1 MDRRTIIAFILIGLV
16 IVFYPL
22 YLELISGGKK
32 ARTPRKVEKAEI
44 DTLVSPEQ
52 VEPYKPEPVEREKQ
66 PSVPPE
72 TTHVEKLVRVETD
85 LYQATFSTKGGNLKS
100 FIFKEHQYS
109 DGTNIEVFPE
119 QAAYALNLGFPL
131 TGWNLSERHFEADKD
146 EILFDEVDSSKTLSF
161 DLQLGDQAFITKRYT
176 FRQGRY
182 DFHLHVEI
190 QGLKNLNLGRQYVLS
205 WEPGV
210 SVTETNRKEDL
221 GYFEAYAMM
230 GEEMVKEKK
239 FDKPKDSDIGILK
252 EERSGNTIWVATRSK
267 YFLASLI
274 PLSRPASGFIAEGLQ
289 TWTPSADEILE
300 QKRIGVSVEMPIPA
314 QDVVQDSFMV
324 YVGPINYHILKNYD
338 IGLDKI
344 VNLGWKYIR
353 PFSIF
358 VLWIFINLYK
368 LFANYGV
375 VIIIFTGLMKVVF
388 HPLTHKSVKA
398 QAKMQEVQPLINELR
413 EKYKKDPQRLN
424 REIMKLYKEYK
435 VNPFG
440 GCLPLLLQM
449 PLFWALFTICKSTIE
464 LRGAGFVFWL
474 NDLSQMDPY
483 RILPIV
489 MALTMFWQQ
498 KITIKDP
505 KQKAMVYFMPILFF
519 FFFQS
524 FPAGLT
530 LYWTFFNIFSLI
542 EQYYIKSKGAPQPVP
557 VTK

>member
-32 ARTPRKVEKAEI
+32 ARAPRKVEKAQI
-44 DTLVSPEQ
+44 DTLASPEQ

-66 PSVPPE
+66 PLVPPE
-72 TTHVEKLVRVETD
+72 TAYVERLVKVETD

-100 FIFKEHQYS
+100 FIFKNHQYS
-109 DGTNIEVFPE
+109 DGANIEVFPE
-119 QAAYALNLGFPL
+119 QATYALNLGFPL
-131 TGWNLSERHFEADKD
+131 TGWSLNERHFEVDKD
-146 EILFDEVDSSKTLSF
+146 EILVDERDSSETLTF
-161 DLQLGDQAFITKRYT
+161 GLKVGDQAFITKRYT
-176 FRQGRY
+176 FHQGRY

-210 SVTETNRKEDL
+210 SVTETNTKEDL

-239 FDKPKDSDIGILK
+239 FDRPKDSDIGILK
-252 EERSGNTIWVATRSK
+252 EERSGNTMWVATRSK
-267 YFLASLI
+267 YFLASLV
-274 PLSRPASGFIAEGLQ
+274 PLSRPGSGFIAQGLQ
-289 TWTPSADEILE
+289 TWTSFDNEILE
-300 QKRIGVSVEMPIPA
+300 AKRIGVSVEMPIPA

-324 YVGPINYHILKNYD
+324 YVGPINYHILKNYN

-398 QAKMQEVQPLINELR
+398 QAKMQEVQPLITELR
-413 EKYKKDPQRLN
+413 EKHKKDPQRLN

-483 RILPIV
+483 RILPII

-542 EQYYIKSKGAPQPVP
+542 EQYYIRGRSQPQPVP
-557 VTK
+557 VAK

>member
-1 MDRRTIIAFILIGLV
+1 MDRRTVIAFILIGLV

-32 ARTPRKVEKAEI
+32 AGAPREVEKAEV
-44 DTLVSPEQ
+44 DTLTSKEE
-52 VEPYKPEPVEREKQ
+52 VEPYKPEVKEEKKQ
-66 PSVPPE
+66 PFVPKD
-72 TTHVEKLVRVETD
+72 TTDIEKLVKVETN
-85 LYQATFSTKGGNLKS
+85 LYQATFSTKGGSLKS
-100 FIFKEHQYS
+100 FILKDYEYS
-109 DGTNIEVFPE
+109 DGKKIEFIPQKAPRSLNID
-119 QAAYALNLGFPL
+119 FPL
-131 TGWNLSERHFEADKD
+131 GGYDLNDFNFRVDKE
-146 EILFDEVDSSKTLSF
+146 EISTNEVDSFRILNFSLKI
-161 DLQLGDQAFITKRYT
+161 GDESYFTKKYV
-176 FRQGRY
+176 FYHDRY
-182 DFHLHVEI
+182 DFKLYLEG
-190 QGLKNLNLGRQYVLS
+190 QGIRSMNLGREYVLS
-205 WEPGV
+205 WKSGV
-210 SVTETNRKEDL
+210 GVTETNRKEDL

-230 GEEMVKEKK
+230 GEELVKEKK
-239 FDKPKDSDIGILK
+239 FHKPEGSDTGILK
-252 EERSGNTIWVATRSK
+252 EERSGNTRWVATRSK
-267 YFLASLI
+267 YFLASLV
-274 PLSRPASGFIAEGLQ
+274 PLSRPGSGFVAEGIQ
-289 TWTPSADEILE
+289 IKTQYEGGILE
-300 QKRIGVSVEMPIPA
+300 DKRIGVSVEMNLPA
-314 QDVVQDSFMV
+314 QDVLQDSFMV
-324 YVGPINYHILKNYD
+324 YVGPIDYHILKGYN
-338 IGLDKI
+338 IGFDKI

-424 REIMKLYKEYK
+424 QEVMKLYKEYK

-464 LRGAGFVFWL
+464 LRGAKFVFWL
-474 NDLSQMDPY
+474 KDLSQMDPY
-483 RILPIV
+483 RILPII
-489 MALTMFWQQ
+489 MAATMFWQQ

-505 KQKAMVYFMPILFF
+505 KQQAMVYFMPILFF

-542 EQYYIKSKGAPQPVP
+542 EQYYIKWKGAPQPAV
-557 VTK
+557 VSK

>member
-1 MDRRTIIAFILIGLV
+1 MDKRTIIAFILIGLV

-22 YLELISGGKK
+22 YLELITGGKK
-32 ARTPRKVEKAEI
+32 ARPPTTPEKAEV
-44 DTLVSPEQ
+44 DTLVSPEH
-52 VEPYKPEPVEREKQ
+52 VEPYKPEPLEEETQ
-66 PSVPPE
+66 PLVLPE
-72 TTHVEKLVRVETD
+72 TTYVEKLVKVETD
-85 LYQATFSTKGGNLKS
+85 LYQATFTTKGGNLKS
-100 FIFKEHQYS
+100 FILKDYHYS
-109 DGTNIEVFPE
+109 DGANIQLFPGE
-119 QAAYALNLGFPL
+119 AALALTLDFPL
-131 TGWNLSERHFEADKD
+131 SGWNPNQLYFETDKD
-146 EILFDEVDSSKTLSF
+146 EILVDEKDSLKTLTF
-161 DLQLGDQAFITKRYT
+161 TLQTGNGTSVVKRYS
-176 FRQGRY
+176 FRHQRY
-182 DFHLHVEI
+182 DFDLHVEI
-190 QGLKNLNLGRQYVLS
+190 QGLKNLNLGRQYVLG
-205 WEPGV
+205 WKPGV

-230 GEEMVKEKK
+230 GEELVKEKK
-239 FDKPKDSDIGILK
+239 FDRPKDADVGILR

-274 PLSRPASGFIAEGLQ
+274 PLSRKGSGFMAEGVE
-289 TWTPSADEILE
+289 TRIPANDMILVD
-300 QKRIGVSVEMPIPA
+300 KRIGVSVEMPIPA
-314 QDVVQDSFMV
+314 QDVMQDSFMV
-324 YVGPINYHILKNYD
+324 YVGPINYNILKNYD
-338 IGLDKI
+338 VRLDKI

-358 VLWIFINLYK
+358 VLWIFVNLYK
-368 LFANYGV
+368 VFANYGV

-424 REIMKLYKEYK
+424 REIMKLYKDYK

-464 LRGAGFVFWL
+464 LRGAKFVFWL

-483 RILPIV
+483 RILPII
-489 MALTMFWQQ
+489 MAATMFWQQ

-542 EQYYIKSKGAPQPVP
+542 EQYYIKGRSQPQAVAVSK
-557 VTK
+557 

>member
-1 MDRRTIIAFILIGLV
+1 MDRRTVLAFILIGLV
-16 IVFYPL
+16 IVLYPL
-22 YLELISGGKK
+22 YLELVTGGKK
-32 ARTPRKVEKAEI
+32 DRAPGEVKKAEV
-44 DTLVSPEQ
+44 DTLISREEAV
-52 VEPYKPEPVEREKQ
+52 PYVPQEIEGQKQ
-66 PSVPPE
+66 PSVPQD
-72 TTHVEKLVRVETD
+72 TTQIEKLVKVETD
-85 LYQATFSTKGGNLKS
+85 FYQATFSTKGANLIS
-100 FIFKEHQYS
+100 FVLKEYEYS
-109 DGTNIEVFPE
+109 DGNKIEVIPQE
-119 QAAYALNLGFPL
+119 APRALNIDFPL
-131 TGWNLSERHFEADKD
+131 SGLELDKLNFSSEEKEVFVNK
-146 EILFDEVDSSKTLSF
+146 VDSVKILIFTLDMGNGSI
-161 DLQLGDQAFITKRYT
+161 ITKRYI
-176 FRQGRY
+176 FYHNHY
-182 DFHLHVEI
+182 DFDLFI
-190 QGLKNLNLGRQYVLS
+190 GMQGIKDLNPGRQYILS
-205 WEPGV
+205 WESGV
-210 SVTETNRKEDL
+210 GVTETNRKEDL

-230 GEEMVKEKK
+230 GEELVKEKK
-239 FDKPKDSDIGILK
+239 FQRPKDSDTGILK
-252 EERSGNTIWVATRSK
+252 EERSGDTQWAATRSK
-267 YFLASLI
+267 YFLASLV
-274 PLSRPASGFIAEGLQ
+274 PLSRNGSGFVTEGIQ
-289 TWTPSADEILE
+289 TKTSNENEIIE
-300 QKRIGVSVEMPIPA
+300 DKRIGISIEMNIPA
-314 QDVVQDSFMV
+314 QDAFQDSFMV
-324 YVGPINYHILKNYD
+324 YVGPIDYRILKSYNL
-338 IGLDKI
+338 GLDKI

-424 REIMKLYKEYK
+424 QEIMKLYKEYK

-464 LRGAGFVFWL
+464 LRQANFVFWL

-483 RILPIV
+483 RILPII
-489 MALTMFWQQ
+489 MAATMFWQQ

-542 EQYYIKSKGAPQPVP
+542 EQYYIKWQGRAQPAVVSK
-557 VTK
+557 

>member
-1 MDRRTIIAFILIGLV
+1 MDRRTVIAFILIGLV

-32 ARTPRKVEKAEI
+32 ARAPRKVEKAEV
-44 DTLVSPEQ
+44 DTLISKEE
-52 VEPYKPEPVEREKQ
+52 VEPYKPEVKEGKKQ
-66 PSVPPE
+66 PFIPKD
-72 TTHVEKLVRVETD
+72 TTDIEKLVKVETN
-85 LYQATFSTKGGNLKS
+85 LYQATFSPKGGNLKS
-100 FIFKEHQYS
+100 FILKNYEYS
-109 DGTNIEVFPE
+109 DGKKIEFIPQEAPRSLNID
-119 QAAYALNLGFPL
+119 FPL
-131 TGWNLSERHFEADKD
+131 GGYDLNDFNFRVDKE
-146 EILFDEVDSSKTLSF
+146 EISTNEVDSFRTLNFS
-161 DLQLGDQAFITKRYT
+161 LKIGDESYITKKYV
-176 FRQGRY
+176 FYHDRY
-182 DFHLHVEI
+182 DFKLHLEG
-190 QGLKNLNLGRQYVLS
+190 QGIRSVNLGREYVLS
-205 WEPGV
+205 WESGV
-210 SVTETNRKEDL
+210 GVTETNRKEDL

-230 GEEMVKEKK
+230 GEELVKEKK
-239 FDKPKDSDIGILK
+239 FHKPEGSDTGILK
-252 EERSGNTIWVATRSK
+252 EERSGNTRWVATRSK
-267 YFLASLI
+267 YFLASLV
-274 PLSRPASGFIAEGLQ
+274 PLSRAGSGFVAEGIQ
-289 TWTPSADEILE
+289 TKTQYDDGILE
-300 QKRIGVSVEMPIPA
+300 DKRIGVSVEMSLPA
-314 QDVVQDSFMV
+314 QDVLQDSFMV
-324 YVGPINYHILKNYD
+324 YVGPIDYHILKGYN
-338 IGLDKI
+338 IGFDKI

-424 REIMKLYKEYK
+424 QEVMKLYKEYK

-464 LRGAGFVFWL
+464 LRGAKFVFWL
-474 NDLSQMDPY
+474 KDLSQMDPY
-483 RILPIV
+483 RILPII
-489 MALTMFWQQ
+489 MAATMFWQQ

-505 KQKAMVYFMPILFF
+505 KQQAMVYFMPILFF

-542 EQYYIKSKGAPQPVP
+542 EQYYIKWKGAPQPVV

>member
-32 ARTPRKVEKAEI
+32 ARAPRKVEKAEI

-52 VEPYKPEPVEREKQ
+52 VEPYKPEPVEGEKQ
-66 PSVPPE
+66 PLVPPE
-72 TTHVEKLVRVETD
+72 TAYVERLVKVETD
-85 LYQATFSTKGGNLKS
+85 LYQATFSTKGGNLKRL
-100 FIFKEHQYS
+100 ILKKHQYS

-131 TGWNLSERHFEADKD
+131 TGWNLNERHFEADKG
-146 EILFDEVDSSKTLSF
+146 EILVDQGDSSKTLSF
-161 DLQLGDQAFITKRYT
+161 ALQLGDQASITKRYT
-176 FRQGRY
+176 FHNERY

-190 QGLKNLNLGRQYVLS
+190 QGLKNLSLGRQYVLS

-210 SVTETNRKEDL
+210 GVTETNRKEDL

-239 FDKPKDSDIGILK
+239 FDRPKDSDVAILK

-274 PLSRPASGFIAEGLQ
+274 PLSRSGSGFVAQGLQ
-289 TWTPSADEILE
+289 TWTSFDNEILE
-300 QKRIGVSVEMPIPA
+300 AKRIGVSVEMPIPA
-314 QDVVQDSFMV
+314 QDVLQDSFMV
-324 YVGPINYHILKNYD
+324 YVGPINYHILKNYN

-464 LRGAGFVFWL
+464 LRGASFVFWL

-489 MALTMFWQQ
+489 MAVTMFWQQ

-557 VTK
+557 VSK